1 MKILINLDYR
11 FIHIFLII
19 VNIDIGDK
27 KLTWQPDFKIQ
38 CMLLNYCNENN
49 IPFVVFDLDYKLT
62 IGDVRDYNIKY
73 IIELGNK
80 WTKESLVNC
89 SCKQVKIPFCTK
101 HLNDIPISSTTKGN
115 IVYVGNRYERDWCID
130 KYIPQDMEG
139 VKVYGNWTES
149 GRDSKE
155 RWPNIEFGD
164 RLQTADM
171 PTVYNS
177 YIATILLAKEEY
189 CKYSFMTARLL
200 EAVFYGT
207 IPFFISEFGES
218 TIEEYAG
225 KYARYLT
232 VNSKYELV
240 EKVSML
246 KKMPNMRKQ
255 LLEYLRNHLSFM
267 DSEIFVKDVLSMIY
281 KGGK

>member
-1 MKILINLDYR
+1 MAKRILFGAGVYADRAIRLIGKENIEFILD
-11 FIHIFLII
+11 
-19 VNIDIGDK
+19 
-27 KLTWQPDFKIQ
+27 
-38 CMLLNYCNENN
+38 NN
-49 IPFVVFDLDYKLT
+49 PEKAGTY
-62 IGDVRDYNIKY
+62 
-73 IIELGNK
+73 
-80 WTKESLVNC
+80 
-89 SCKQVKIPFCTK
+89 
-101 HLNDIPISSTTKGN
+101 LNDIPISSTTKGN

-171 PTVYNS
+171 PAVYNS

-246 KKMPNMRKQ
+246 KKMPNMRKK